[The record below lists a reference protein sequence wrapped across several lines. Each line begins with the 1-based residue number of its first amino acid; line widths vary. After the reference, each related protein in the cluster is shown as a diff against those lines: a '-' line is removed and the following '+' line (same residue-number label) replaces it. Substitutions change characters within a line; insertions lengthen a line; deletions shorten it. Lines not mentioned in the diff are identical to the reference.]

1 MLISHLRGNDGAG
14 DFLRDYLFDKLEKN
28 IFPYFRVCELSARK
42 LEKYNTKSYSLC
54 MRKLCTKWFKKWAKK
69 ANLSNLNLLESIN
82 NLERGL
88 SVADLGGDIFKIRVK
103 RTGKGKS
110 AGFRTI
116 VVYRKK
122 EKIIFLYGFSKNEKS
137 NIDKVELQYFK
148 KLGSDLLALKSR
160 QVTDSIEKQILF
172 DLEVVE

>member
-1 MLISHLRGNDGAG
+1 
-14 DFLRDYLFDKLEKN
+14 
-28 IFPYFRVCELSARK
+28 
-42 LEKYNTKSYSLC
+42 

>member
-1 MLISHLRGNDGAG
+1 
-14 DFLRDYLFDKLEKN
+14 
-28 IFPYFRVCELSARK
+28 
-42 LEKYNTKSYSLC
+42 

-82 NLERGL
+82 YLERGL

-110 AGFRTI
+110 SGFRTI
-116 VVYRKK
+116 VVY
-122 EKIIFLYGFSKNEKS
+122 SKNEKS